1 MKKRTRDAE
10 LLEPNKRIYKAS
22 LLSKDI
28 KSFAVALYFQ
38 FKEDS
43 VTLNDFVSKMKSAGY
58 EVSER
63 GFERYVQSF
72 KATGSAVRENETRG
86 AKSLLNGEQKSI
98 SIGWVFSQNDI
109 NKIVQLKHYINF
121 IKESFDVKISVSAL
135 RIRIYMML
143 AYLLGQLKTRVQ
155 DSN

>member
-38 FKEDS
+38 FKEDG

-72 KATGSAVRENETRG
+72 KATGSAVRENETKG
-86 AKSLLNGEQKSI
+86 AKSLLNEQKSI

-135 RIRIYMML
+135 RMRIYMML